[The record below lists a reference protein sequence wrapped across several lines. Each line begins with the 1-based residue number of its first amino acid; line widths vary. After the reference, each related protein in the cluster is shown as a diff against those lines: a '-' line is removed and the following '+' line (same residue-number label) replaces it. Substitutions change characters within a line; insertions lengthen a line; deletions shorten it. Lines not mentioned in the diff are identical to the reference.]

1 MVAYRILIVED
12 QREVS
17 HLLRS
22 ALQTLDHYLEVVE
35 IPSGEEAI
43 LDAARNKVDLLVADF
58 RLAGITGVELMRK
71 VRSHQP
77 KAKVIL
83 ITGMTDRKVRKE
95 VSEAGADAFFIK
107 PVPIADFLDAVERV
121 LGLAETMFPAKPIS
135 ADESEERQSL
145 ADMIVGLRQE
155 LDATAIYLL
164 NDRGR
169 IQARAG
175 DLPDSSMEISLT
187 SSLMALFSAG
197 QKLSHL
203 MGQKIPSNWHIFN
216 GGEYD
221 LVFAP
226 VGTTHAILAVGV
238 GLATQERLLNT
249 FHIYSAFRQKIEAT
263 FQAMNVLAVPY
274 IKALPAVPV
283 VEAAAEERSSTE
295 LEPLF
300 EQAEKKFKPE
310 EVDAFWSKATGKH
323 KTVPLNPD
331 VLSYDQ
337 ARQLGLTPTEDK
349 S

>member
-17 HLLRS
+17 LLLRS
-22 ALQTLDHYLEVVE
+22 ALLTLEHDLEVVE

-43 LDAARNKVDLLVADF
+43 LYASRNKVDLLVADY
-58 RLAGITGVELMRK
+58 RLAGITGIELMRK
-71 VRSHQP
+71 VRRHRP
-77 KAKVIL
+77 AAKVIL

-107 PVPIADFLDAVERV
+107 PVPIADFLDAVERH
-121 LGLAETMFPAKPIS
+121 LGLAESMLPAEPIS
-135 ADESEERQSL
+135 VDASEERPSL
-145 ADMIVGLRQE
+145 ADLMVSLRQE

-187 SSLMALFSAG
+187 ASLMAIFSAG

-203 MGQKIPSNWHIFN
+203 MGQIIPSNWHIFN

-226 VGTTHAILAVGV
+226 VGTTHAVLVVGV
-238 GLATQERLLNT
+238 GLAAQERVLNT
-249 FHIYSAFRQKIEAT
+249 FHIYSAFRQKIEET
-263 FQAMNVLAVPY
+263 LQALDVPAVPY
-274 IKALPAVPV
+274 IRTPRAVP
-283 VEAAAEERSSTE
+283 EAESAAERSSDE
-295 LEPLF
+295 LEPLL

-337 ARQLGLTPTEDK
+337 ARQLGLTPAEDK